1 MVDSVS
7 PVFSWLL
14 MVCHRHSTSGFFS
27 SLFSFPSPRVIF
39 QLMGKGYESSG
50 QQRGQGFVLDDVPWA
65 YAAALWPVAS
75 LLATSAKMAGAKVW

>member
-1 MVDSVS
+1 
-7 PVFSWLL
+7 
-14 MVCHRHSTSGFFS
+14 
-27 SLFSFPSPRVIF
+27 
-39 QLMGKGYESSG
+39 MGKGYESSG